1 MDSNDR
7 VQNSPRPVS
16 RPRVRFVR
24 RVVSLEIGRITEVL
38 IYQIYR
44 NGEVIGRL
52 ELTPGY
58 EMTSADI
65 WEVVSTNEKYHWW
78 DDIYEDT
85 LDEVKA
91 AVRDA
96 IFSHG

>member
-38 IYQIYR
+38 VYQIYR
-44 NGEVIGRL
+44 Y
-52 ELTPGY
+52 T
-58 EMTSADI
+58 EM
-65 WEVVSTNEKYHWW
+65 
-78 DDIYEDT
+78 
-85 LDEVKA
+85 VK
-91 AVRDA
+91 
-96 IFSHG
+96 